1 MEDYGLVSS
10 DPPWRWI
17 VQKPCFVSWSD
28 QDEGPLSLGQLSPV
42 NSTSKLTVNIGWR
55 TDELLIA
62 LHLPVSTRGSKY
74 PRDFFMIIPCDFD
87 TSIVDATFAPVQADE
102 RLENADL
109 GDCNLFR
116 IPFQLAVPCD
126 VIMPREKRRKPVK
139 GTPRELISRLKSLS
153 ETSSFDVYFRFD
165 TYAQLELRKIFHSL
179 VLRQLKTPTI
189 PLDSMYGGYGGGVN
203 LWLDQGLDLDLDG
216 MERQHYYEPSQ
227 EELPLP
233 PPYTRDIIPPLEL
246 SQILSPKPLVD
257 VQVPCSDTG
266 VGLVSKNT
274 DSDGEG
280 VPETP
285 FWARMQRILDYRSPS
300 LEDSRRGSFKRAASV
315 DSLPGSRREKQIRA
329 FRSPVLGTSR
339 RKASAPVVVG
349 ASAHHEI
356 NSSHV
361 RSREVASPDL
371 VPVICDAPISIEAD
385 TVAVATSH
393 GIDSTTS
400 LPAEKLEDS
409 SWRPFASTPASLSVD
424 WDAERTLVVHRD
436 ASESFDRAEE
446 IALWL
451 YSAWSVLPSAHH
463 ILRPQLLA
471 LGAAQNAD
479 SFAKV
484 RVDCSTR
491 LALTAARAT
500 QKELNKPL
508 LEEVSDVEEQIREVV
523 TWINGV
529 RCDADTTLV
538 YDLAALAGAA
548 MDVVDSVLEKEE
560 KMGRFL
566 VQKARCI
573 ALACVLRDATTI
585 A

>member
-1 MEDYGLVSS
+1 MEDHGLVSS

-55 TDELLIA
+55 ADELLIA

-87 TSIVDATFAPVQADE
+87 NSTVDATFAPVQADE

-116 IPFQLAVPCD
+116 IPFRLAVPCD
-126 VIMPREKRRKPVK
+126 VIMPREKRRKPIK

-165 TYAQLELRKIFHSL
+165 TYAQLELRKMFDSL
-179 VLRQLKTPTI
+179 ALRQLKTPTI

-203 LWLDQGLDLDLDG
+203 LWLDQGLDLDLDS
-216 MERQHYYEPSQ
+216 MERQHYLEPSQ
-227 EELPLP
+227 EEFPLP
-233 PPYTRDIIPPLEL
+233 PPYTRDIIPSLDL
-246 SQILSPKPLVD
+246 SEILSPKPLVD
-257 VQVPCSDTG
+257 VQVPCSETG
-266 VGLVSKNT
+266 VGLGPKNT

-300 LEDSRRGSFKRAASV
+300 LEDFRRGSFKRAASV
-315 DSLPGSRREKQIRA
+315 DSLPDSRRGKHIRA
-329 FRSPVLGTSR
+329 FRSPMLGTSI

-349 ASAHHEI
+349 ASAHYEI
-356 NSSHV
+356 NSSRD
-361 RSREVASPDL
+361 RSKEVASPDL
-371 VPVICDAPISIEAD
+371 VPVFCDAPNSVEPD
-385 TVAVATSH
+385 TVVVATSH
-393 GIDSTTS
+393 GIDSSTS
-400 LPAEKLEDS
+400 RPVDKLEES
-409 SWRPFASTPASLSVD
+409 SWRPFASTSASLSVD
-424 WDAERTLVVHRD
+424 WNAERTVIVHRD
-436 ASESFDRAEE
+436 ASVSFDRAEE

-451 YSAWSVLPSAHH
+451 YSAWKVLPSAHH
-463 ILRPQLLA
+463 ELRAQLLA
-471 LGAAQNAD
+471 LGAAKDA
-479 SFAKV
+479 SSVARI

-500 QKELNKPL
+500 QKELNQPL
-508 LEEVSDVEEQIREVV
+508 PEKISDVEEQVREVV

-529 RCDADTTLV
+529 RRDADTALV
-538 YDLAALAGAA
+538 YDLASLAGVA

-573 ALACVLRDATTI
+573 ALACVL
-585 A
+585 